1 MTSTSSLS
9 TSKRKHNILTV
20 DKNLGIMSKLDKGE
34 TSVSL
39 ARFYTFGETKTTN
52 IKKNRKGLM
61 SFPYREVF
69 QIFFQIRGLSK
80 KYREFWISAGYVY
93 SIFDFFVAL
102 CWYSCPSLML
112 TSSAILNV
120 QLTFD
125 SCFAWTSLARL
136 RFLPIPKNG
145 SKNLYQIF
153 CEKQN

>member
-1 MTSTSSLS
+1 MTSISSLS
-9 TSKRKHNILTV
+9 TSKRKHSILTV

-80 KYREFWISAGYVY
+80 KYREF
-93 SIFDFFVAL
+93 
-102 CWYSCPSLML
+102 
-112 TSSAILNV
+112 
-120 QLTFD
+120 
-125 SCFAWTSLARL
+125 
-136 RFLPIPKNG
+136 
-145 SKNLYQIF
+145 
-153 CEKQN
+153 